1 MRVSTTIFY
10 QQAVNSIQQRQSE
23 LTTTQQQ
30 ISTGRRILLP
40 SDDPVAASRALEVS
54 QSVAGAKQLL
64 TNVDSVKNAL
74 GLEEGVL
81 ASIGNLIQDA
91 KTTAVAAGNG
101 TLNNSDRA
109 SMATELRGRYQEL
122 LGLANSTDGNGQYL
136 FSGYK
141 GATQPFAET
150 SPGNVTYQGD
160 QGQRLIQIS
169 PSRQIAVSDSGVD
182 VFQRIKNGNG
192 TFVTAAGGNLVTLGP
207 NLGTGVVSPGTVA
220 TAYDGNKYRISF
232 SSATTYDI
240 SQWNPATSAYDIPVA
255 ANQPYT
261 SGSAIS
267 VGGGQVQIS
276 GSPAAG
282 DTFTIDPSGNQ
293 SLFTT
298 LGDLITLL
306 ETPVS
311 GAAGNANLSNGLNTA
326 LSNLDNALDNVL
338 TVRASVGA
346 RMNEVDS
353 VKSTGEDLQL
363 QYQQT
368 LSNLQDLDYAKAISD
383 LTRQQV
389 NLEAAQ
395 KSFVSIQGL
404 SLFNYINP

>member
-1 MRVSTTIFY
+1 MRISSNTIY
-10 QQAVNSIQQRQSE
+10 DLGIGGIQQQTSD
-23 LTTTQQQ
+23 LIKLQQQ
-30 ISTGRRILLP
+30 VSTGRRILTP
-40 SDDPVAASRALEVS
+40 ADDPVASARVLEVT
-54 QSVAGAKQLL
+54 QSSSLVKQYDIN
-64 TNVDSVKNAL
+64 TGSAASSL
-74 GLEEGVL
+74 GLEE
-81 ASIGNLIQDA
+81 SILSSVGNLITDVR
-91 KTTAVAAGNG
+91 TVAVNAGNA
-101 TLNNSDRA
+101 TLSNQDRA
-109 SMATELRGRYQEL
+109 SLAAELRGRYQEL
-122 LGLANSTDGNGQYL
+122 LGLANSADGNGQYL

-169 PSRQIAVSDSGVD
+169 PSRQIAVSDSGSD
-182 VFQRIKNGNG
+182 VFERIKNGNG
-192 TFVTAAGGNLVTLGP
+192 TIVAAAATTNT
-207 NLGTGVVSPGTVA
+207 GTGV
-220 TAYDGNKYRISF
+220 I
-232 SSATTYDI
+232 
-240 SQWNPATSAYDIPVA
+240 NPATVTNLADPNLRQPVTITFTGLA
-255 ANQPYT
+255 TFDVSSPTSVPPLALTGVPYT
-261 SGSAIS
+261 AGSAIS
-267 VGGGQVQIS
+267 YNGWTMNITGAPQ
-276 GSPAAG
+276 PG
-282 DTFTIDPSGNQ
+282 DTFTVQPSSNV
-293 SLFTT
+293 SMFET

-326 LSNLDNALDNVL
+326 LSNLDNALQNVL

-368 LSNLQDLDYAKAISD
+368 ISNLQDLDYAKAISD